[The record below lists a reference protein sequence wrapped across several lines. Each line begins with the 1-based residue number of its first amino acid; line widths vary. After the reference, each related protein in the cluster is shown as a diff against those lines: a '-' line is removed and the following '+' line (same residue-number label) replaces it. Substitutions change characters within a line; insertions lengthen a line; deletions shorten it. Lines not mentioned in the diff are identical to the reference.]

1 MSPTI
6 LIVGGAA
13 TGRVP
18 MTAALLERLIS
29 QRGLDWQ
36 IGAGGVVAHDEDPAE
51 VEARDAMMA
60 LGLDIA
66 TYRAQSVS
74 DEQVAQAQVIL
85 AVDSGTAR
93 VIRARYPDLAGH
105 VTTLGEL
112 SGRARDIPDPF
123 RMQIGA
129 WITYAREIETLL
141 KAGLSRLTE
150 LTRAEQNASSETQN
164 SPIHS
169 NEEHPR
175 RLTVERCKQLLEGAP
190 ATSNTSA
197 WVPIRQELI
206 SGINEVSSLSFG
218 AGDLVVA
225 YATLLKA
232 MLNMTF
238 STPSPEQLAMLTRA
252 IDRMQI
258 PIDNEAIAQ
267 LSSQMESWTTL

>member
-36 IGAGGVVAHDEDPAE
+36 VTTGGVVAHDDDPAE
-51 VEARDAMMA
+51 IEARDAMIA

-66 TYRAQSVS
+66 AYRAQSVS
-74 DEQVAQAQVIL
+74 DEHIKHAQVIV

-141 KAGLSRLTE
+141 KAGLNRLTE
-150 LTRAEQNASSETQN
+150 LTLNDQTA
-164 SPIHS
+164 
-169 NEEHPR
+169 NENKTSQPSIDQEHPR
-175 RLTVERCKQLLEGAP
+175 RITVERCKQLLEGAP
-190 ATSNTSA
+190 ATNHANA
-197 WVPIRQELI
+197 WAAIRQELI
-206 SGINEVSSLSFG
+206 TGINEVSSQSFG
-218 AGDLVVA
+218 PGDLVVA

-232 MLNMTF
+232 MLNMAF

-252 IDRMQI
+252 IDRMQM